1 MVGTQDPPATD
12 DWARGEAL
20 AKISRQIVQLFS
32 DAAGKGPTR
41 CKTYFAGRDVV
52 LVLLGGGY
60 TRGEETLYRSGRSD
74 EADAYRRALQGA
86 LSGRMQAVVEDV
98 TGRRVEAFMSANHKD
113 PDMAAEIFVLRPD
126 PEPG

>member
-41 CKTYFAGRDVV
+41 CKTFFAGPDVV

-60 TRGEETLYRSGRSD
+60 TRGEETLYAGGHAD
-74 EADAYRRALQGA
+74 EVAAYRRALQES
-86 LSGRMQAVVEDV
+86 LEERLKAVVEQA
-98 TGRRVEAFMSANHKD
+98 TGRRVLAFMSANHKE
-113 PDMAAEIFVLRPD
+113 PDMSAELFVLESD
-126 PEPG
+126 V